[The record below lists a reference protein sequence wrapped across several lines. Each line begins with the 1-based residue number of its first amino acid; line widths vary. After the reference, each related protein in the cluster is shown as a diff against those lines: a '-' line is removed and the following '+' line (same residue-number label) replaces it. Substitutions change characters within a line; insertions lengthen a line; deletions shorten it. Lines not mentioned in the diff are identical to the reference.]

1 MTDAPRPPPPPPVPG
16 TAHAA
21 KRGASTGQKVLIGCL
36 SAFVVLCVIGG
47 LVFWWGARK
56 LQGYAQQAGKNP
68 AAFAAKMIVA
78 TNPDLE
84 IAAEDEG
91 SQTVT
96 IRNKKTGETLTMNAE
111 ELKQGKLQFKN
122 EKGEEITFDGSKAE
136 GEGAITVTTEDGT
149 TAVGAGTAANVPAW
163 VPAFPGA
170 KPKGA
175 YSQASGK
182 AEEGAF
188 AFETAE
194 PVAKVLD
201 FYQAQLQAKGY
212 DVERSATDAEGG
224 GVGTVTASSKADHRE
239 VNVVAVSNDGGKGA
253 QVNVRYESK
262 PE

>member
-16 TAHAA
+16 TAPAA

-36 SAFVVLCVIGG
+36 SAFVVVSVIAGV
-47 LVFWWGARK
+47 LMWWGARK
-56 LQGYAQQAGKNP
+56 FGEFAKQAGKNP

-78 TNPDLE
+78 ANPDLE
-84 IAAEDEG
+84 IVSEDEG

-111 ELKQGKLQFKN
+111 ELKQGKLAFEN
-122 EKGEEITFDGSKAE
+122 RKGEKITFDGSKAE
-136 GEGAITVTTEDGT
+136 GEGAITVTTDEGT
-149 TAVGAGTAANVPAW
+149 TVVGGGTAANLPAW

-175 YSQASGK
+175 YSQAAGK
-182 AEEGAF
+182 AEEGTL
-188 AFETAE
+188 AFETDE
-194 PVAKVLD
+194 PAAKVLD
-201 FYQAQLQAKGY
+201 FYQAQLQARGY
-212 DVERSATDAEGG
+212 VIERSATGAEGG
-224 GVGTVTASSKADHRE
+224 GAGILTASSKAEHRE
-239 VNVVAVSNDGGKGA
+239 VNVVAISNDGGTGA